1 MVIQEDITE
10 AGVAYTAD
18 PYTCQACPDEHMYW
32 TASGTCACRSGYTLA
47 GTEAIGETY
56 CLDDDRVATVATGWP
71 LADAIELDYYSV
83 QEVPGEAADG
93 TVSLDSLTVQHHYL
107 RAAAGC
113 YAYRGPEDLAAC
125 QALANLCV
133 LADYDREH
141 TTCELFEEVADARSG
156 SSWSQDGWTAS
167 LPWLYYADPR
177 ATVLADRNIEM
188 AMSFDAY
195 EGKYHEL
202 TYVLAAYALNGTFL
216 GLRTLGTDFYYC
228 GMAAPDTDA
237 GGGTNSPTGFL
248 KFGHATTQTFRCDL
262 ETLIGQEPVFFDP
275 YVVDQERGYLY
286 PVAVLSTNLR
296 EDAGLSST
304 PNVNAGLDDEVDD
317 VLTRRFFLHDAA
329 SGVSASSEADAAS
342 GALVPEVLRY
352 ASELTLRVQIQDA
365 DPERIYPP
373 LLMVTYRERK
383 PASWDSADA
392 DYAALRYATV
402 TFRAEYTMDTDEFW
416 KGVTAFFAI
425 CIVVFAGLTL
435 SRWLNYQR
443 RNTRLAGMGQ
453 AGNGLTFKAA
463 VHYVAVMCHSF
474 VAIFF
479 PATFF
484 ICSYW
489 FTFFKLQG
497 TVYSMLPPNNPG
509 YGEDNEYY
517 AFIAVVN
524 CLWVFHFIWMG
535 NVIYRQSTVDIFFID
550 WETPSG
556 RKGTKKD
563 PSAAGGEVSV
573 WRTLLCANEWNE
585 MQCYRRQ
592 ALGFNLFW
600 VAFFLVALGLQYNAT
615 PQPSLGDL
623 TEDTLNPVLRFAN
636 AVWWWVLMA
645 FVQWLW
651 NFLVFER
658 CVTEPKPWRYV
669 DLCTMAK
676 VSVLVLDEP
685 YHGYYLHCRSPHPAA
700 DVPLKQLADYL
711 ANEALGH
718 RVDRGLEWGP
728 ADAQCFEVFFTEK
741 FRRKYDT
748 VYNDVV
754 ARDVLE
760 QQPFLPNPGAGN
772 LGQLQNRRRPRAKGP
787 DRGRAVEAAR
797 NLNRFLQ
804 GFVSKQYQT
813 AELQCKLGART
824 WLETLLR
831 TPPDLRA
838 GGGPCVFVEDK
849 QLQWTGV
856 HAFGAELDWLLF
868 NILTFAVCDLWFDDT
883 MTSVLLTYLLDKGLM
898 AARIHFGQRNLAGKT
913 LVDDRF
919 LI

>member
-1 MVIQEDITE
+1 TSEYLDISSLECILCQDDSDNTGFNDNKTPDLEDVDENGNPLSCVCETGYREDYTVCSDASMVTGSCTGFTCVSCDPRSAFSDGSSCSVCSNETTLGYDSTAMECSCPVDGDGLPYALIEVGLDGGALNKTCVKCADGLMVIQEDITE

-352 ASELTLRVQIQDA
+352 ASDLTLRVQIQDA

-416 KGVTAFFAI
+416 KGVGVLRDLHRGLCGPDALA
-425 CIVVFAGLTL
+425 VAELPAAEHAAG
-435 SRWLNYQR
+435 RHGPGGQR
-443 RNTRLAGMGQ
+443 AD
-453 AGNGLTFKAA
+453 
-463 VHYVAVMCHSF
+463 
-474 VAIFF
+474 
-479 PATFF
+479 
-484 ICSYW
+484 
-489 FTFFKLQG
+489 LQG
-497 TVYSMLPPNNPG
+497 RRALRGGHVPQLRGDLLPCHVLHLLLLVHVLQAPGHGVQHAAAQQPRIWAGQRVLRVYRRVELPLGVPLYLDGERHLPAVDRGHLLHRLGDALRAEGHQEGPQRGGRRGLSVAPRCCARTGGTNAMLPPG
-509 YGEDNEYY
+509 
-517 AFIAVVN
+517 A
-524 CLWVFHFIWMG
+524 
-535 NVIYRQSTVDIFFID
+535 
-550 WETPSG
+550 
-556 RKGTKKD
+556 
-563 PSAAGGEVSV
+563 
-573 WRTLLCANEWNE
+573 
-585 MQCYRRQ
+585 
-592 ALGFNLFW
+592 GFNLFW

-718 RVDRGLEWGP
+718 RVDRGLE
-728 ADAQCFEVFFTEK
+728 
-741 FRRKYDT
+741 
-748 VYNDVV
+748 
-754 ARDVLE
+754 
-760 QQPFLPNPGAGN
+760 
-772 LGQLQNRRRPRAKGP
+772 
-787 DRGRAVEAAR
+787 
-797 NLNRFLQ
+797 
-804 GFVSKQYQT
+804 
-813 AELQCKLGART
+813 
-824 WLETLLR
+824 
-831 TPPDLRA
+831 
-838 GGGPCVFVEDK
+838 
-849 QLQWTGV
+849 
-856 HAFGAELDWLLF
+856 
-868 NILTFAVCDLWFDDT
+868 
-883 MTSVLLTYLLDKGLM
+883 
-898 AARIHFGQRNLAGKT
+898 
-913 LVDDRF
+913 
-919 LI
+919 